1 MALQRSPV
9 AGPHPSGLPPPLQR
23 VGALLWW
30 RFIEAA
36 TAPSV
41 LAGSARR
48 AGFPALFLPVPFPVS
63 DSVAFQRA
71 LRRAT
76 ASVPEK
82 IGGQWS
88 ADGVPLAGREPAE
101 VLRELGVEPKGL
113 GVRPGE
119 RARGG
124 GVAVAQVLEL
134 DRKSPER
141 PWGSRIVCV
150 LDLGTGKLR
159 LRNVSA
165 AAGTRRLGLMRKRIR
180 DMYQEELTL
189 ATYPEIGDGVME
201 ALEDVGGVKLRPG
214 LYSVPGQAGI
224 DRADAA
230 VEYLRTIG
238 STRAGIMDL
247 YDGPQAAP
255 APESLV
261 QLALHE
267 AIEALAD
274 ELDPATLEAMKT
286 RALRTQWERIEGL
299 EERVETNRP
308 ILGPAAGELVQRL
321 EPLRRRVGDVALDK
335 KIVLER
341 PARPAAVRRLRKAL
355 DALRRAARAR
365 DRAALD
371 RARRGL
377 AGAQPAALAGGFA
390 PLLRRLRK
398 LADAADR
405 VQDQALYPSLAEA
418 VDFVEERARAVY
430 SGPYDEAP

>member
-30 RFIEAA
+30 RFIDAA
-36 TAPSV
+36 TALPT
-41 LAGSARR
+41 LAGSARS
-48 AGFPALFLPVPFPVS
+48 AGFPALFLPVPVPVS

-82 IGGQWS
+82 ISGQWS

-119 RARGG
+119 RAQGG

-134 DRKSPER
+134 DRESPER
-141 PWGSRIVCV
+141 PWGTRIVCV
-150 LDLGTGKLR
+150 LHLGTGKLR
-159 LRNVSA
+159 VRKVS
-165 AAGTRRLGLMRKRIR
+165 AAGTRRLGLMRKRIQ

-214 LYSVPGQAGI
+214 LFSVPGQAGI

-247 YDGPQAAP
+247 YDGPQATP

-274 ELDPATLEAMKT
+274 ELEPATLEAMKT
-286 RALRTQWERIEGL
+286 RALRTQWERIGAL

-321 EPLRRRVGDVALDK
+321 EPLRRRVGDVAQDK
-335 KIVLER
+335 EVVLER

-398 LADAADR
+398 LADAADH
-405 VQDQALYPSLAEA
+405 VQDHALYPSLAEA

-430 SGPYDEAP
+430 PEPYDEAP